1 MKKILTIILALILIL
16 SLVACGKD
24 TKQTSTGNP
33 DSKPSQSQNT
43 NGGSS
48 DTDPEVS
55 DPEAGDPEVDQPNGN
70 DSNLNS
76 DPVVEPGKNDHI
88 HSYTSVVTKEATC
101 TADGIKTIS
110 CSGCTYKKT
119 EAITKQG
126 HKYKD
131 VVTAPTCTANGYTT
145 HTCERCSAS
154 LKDTYTDAKGHKFT
168 SSRGSTT
175 TTIKCSACTLK
186 FSQANNMVDYYAVS
200 DTAYWKDGELHIQYI
215 LVNTSNSAFKVSSI
229 ENYYFDNS
237 KGQKITTTLTWKS
250 PNITVSANG
259 THTVTLTVKKEHVLN
274 YGIDISN
281 VGMAATLYGNWL

>member
-24 TKQTSTGNP
+24 SKKTATGKP

-48 DTDPEVS
+48 NTDPDVT
-55 DPEAGDPEVDQPNGN
+55 DPDVDQPNSN
-70 DSNLNS
+70 DSNPNS
-76 DPVVEPGKNDHI
+76 DPVVEPGNTEHI

-119 EAITKQG
+119 EAITKYG

-131 VVTAPTCTANGYTT
+131 VVTAPTCTKNGYTT
-145 HTCERCSAS
+145 HTCERCTDNF
-154 LKDTYTDAKGHKFT
+154 KDTYTDAKGHKFT
-168 SSRGSTT
+168 SSRGNTS
-175 TTIKCSACTLK
+175 TTIKCSDCTLK
-186 FSQANNMVDYYAVS
+186 FSQTNNMVDYYAVG
-200 DTAYWKDGELHIQYI
+200 DTAYCKDGELHVQYV
-215 LVNTSNSAFKVSSI
+215 LVNTSNSAYKVTSI
-229 ENYYFDNS
+229 ENYYFDNG
-237 KGQKITTTLTWKS
+237 KGQKITATLTWKS
-250 PNITVSANG
+250 PNITVNANG

-281 VGMAATLYGNWL
+281 VGMVATLKGNWA